1 MSSVGWQEDLV
12 LRRTLL
18 LLGLSVFAVFSTHV
32 MGVAGA
38 GGLCT
43 LVLAFVAALGW
54 SAEKVTA
61 HLLDLRLHVQ
71 TC

>member
-1 MSSVGWQEDLV
+1 M

-18 LLGLSVFAVFSTHV
+18 LLGLSVFAVFFTHV

-54 SAEKVTA
+54 NTEKVTA
-61 HLLDLRLHVQ
+61 GLLIHVQ

>member
-1 MSSVGWQEDLV
+1 MGWQEDLV

-18 LLGLSVFAVFSTHV
+18 LLALSLFAVFSTHV
-32 MGVAGA
+32 LGVAGA

-54 SAEKVTA
+54 NAEKVTA
-61 HLLDLRLHVQ
+61 HLLDLR
-71 TC
+71 TS